1 MSLEGTASGGGL
13 LRGKVATLH
22 VVHGLSAYEV
32 AVVNGFSGTEEEWLA
47 SLKGEKG
54 EPGVA
59 GYTPQKG
66 VDYYTPEDMA
76 LVQEFLT
83 IMPML
88 HRYIF
93 QHQLEECD
101 VLISP
106 NQMHALLTLKLFP
119 RSNMTQLASRLM
131 VSKQQLTKIV
141 DVLAEKGLVRRLGD
155 ENNRRLV
162 LLELTETGA
171 HAVDIFKHAQAEKA
185 ARFFSDIL

>member
-1 MSLEGTASGGGL
+1 MG
-13 LRGKVATLH
+13 
-22 VVHGLSAYEV
+22 
-32 AVVNGFSGTEEEWLA
+32 N
-47 SLKGEKG
+47 
-54 EPGVA
+54 
-59 GYTPQKG
+59 
-66 VDYYTPEDMA
+66 YTPEDMA

-185 ARFFSDIL
+185 ARFFSDISGEEHEQLLCALHLMERLLKEKLGNAAPHISAENLSDLLVGNTPPKG

>member
-1 MSLEGTASGGGL
+1 MG
-13 LRGKVATLH
+13 
-22 VVHGLSAYEV
+22 
-32 AVVNGFSGTEEEWLA
+32 N
-47 SLKGEKG
+47 
-54 EPGVA
+54 
-59 GYTPQKG
+59 
-66 VDYYTPEDMA
+66 YTPEDMA

-141 DVLAEKGLVRRLGD
+141 DVLAEKARAGKLSPSDMQGGRNAGIATCWVNPTHEPRKEGIHVDYEIEALSQ
-155 ENNRRLV
+155 LPS
-162 LLELTETGA
+162 LLEGL
-171 HAVDIFKHAQAEKA
+171 
-185 ARFFSDIL
+185 